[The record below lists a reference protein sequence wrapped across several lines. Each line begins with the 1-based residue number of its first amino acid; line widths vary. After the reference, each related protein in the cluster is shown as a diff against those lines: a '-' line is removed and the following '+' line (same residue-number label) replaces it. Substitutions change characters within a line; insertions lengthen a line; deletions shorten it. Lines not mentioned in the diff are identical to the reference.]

1 MARPALDGEALVR
14 TGMCVRILGA
24 VSVHFAGALAV
35 CALCMC
41 GGGRLIS
48 RAERGGS
55 KRECAIV
62 RLPWARVAPGSKWVG
77 RSARASA
84 VLAGGWVGGAAV
96 GGSGCLL

>member
-24 VSVHFAGALAV
+24 VSVHFV
-35 CALCMC
+35 VRSQCALCMC

-62 RLPWARVAPGSKWVG
+62 RLPWARVAPGSKWVD

-84 VLAGGWVGGAAV
+84 VLAGGCVGGAAV